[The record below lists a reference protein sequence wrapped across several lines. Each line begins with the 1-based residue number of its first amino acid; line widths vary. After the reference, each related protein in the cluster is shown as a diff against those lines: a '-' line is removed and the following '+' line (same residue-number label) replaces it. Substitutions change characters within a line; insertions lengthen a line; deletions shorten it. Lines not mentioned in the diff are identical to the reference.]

1 MTKQCATEGCVAE
14 IEQWQTYCSK
24 HYAEMM
30 AQQKQQQAQPVQQP
44 VQQQQMQPQQI
55 RQAQPVQQ
63 QQMQPPELPK
73 SVLPQ
78 NPVPHERYKIP
89 EQEVEVEDYNDE
101 EEIDRPT
108 FNELTADTKLQIR
121 IIAFNGAVEMLK
133 TTKIETKKFE
143 QLIGEI
149 ETLTNTFSNI
159 IMTDYDV

>member
-30 AQQKQQQAQPVQQP
+30 AQQKQQQAQPVQ
-44 VQQQQMQPQQI
+44 
-55 RQAQPVQQ
+55 QPVQQ